1 MLNTL
6 FGYLRRH
13 HVALVALVFA
23 MGGSAY
29 AVAKVGTKNVKDES
43 IRSIDVRDGALR
55 GADVK
60 DGSIKAKDLGGSV
73 RPVSSAQ
80 VVDDGS
86 GGVLLEDANG
96 FTDVE
101 RTGVGTFVLTFADSN
116 PVCSVGA
123 TPTAA
128 WTNDTYPPVSIT
140 IDGGS
145 GQTIRLV
152 TADQDGNPVDLGQDF
167 GYVGFTVIGT
177 C

>member
-1 MLNTL
+1 MFNTL

-60 DGSIKAKDLGGSV
+60 DGSIKAKDLGDGAH
-73 RPVSSAQ
+73 PLSSGQ
-80 VVDDGS
+80 VVYDGS
-86 GGVLLEDANG
+86 GVLLEDANG
-96 FTDVE
+96 FTDVQ
-101 RTGVGTFVLTFADSN
+101 RTGVGTFVLSFAPSN
-116 PVCSVGA
+116 PVCDVA
-123 TPTAA
+123 TAPTAS
-128 WTNDTYPPVSIT
+128 WTNHTYPPVSIT
-140 IDGGS
+140 IEGGS
-145 GQTIRLV
+145 GSTIRLV
-152 TADQDGNPVDLGQDF
+152 TANQDGEPVDLGPDF
-167 GYVGFTVIGT
+167 GYVGFSVIGT